1 MTRFL
6 TLLALYFVP
15 YWALY
20 RPLQYYRVR
29 PWSMTSEITKV
40 GEETLPEAVQAY
52 FSLHRAALESL
63 GFVAENILAFRYPGG
78 SATTYDHFFSQR
90 EQEVS
95 CSLRIRVPDTPT
107 EPSLRYCHFVT
118 NFLDGQR
125 LEVTNTLEFLAWGTS
140 DNEVVYYLD
149 DVQDVASLYALH
161 LHVLATVGTPRSPF
175 LPLGTDLTPHCHE
188 QQAKTN
194 RRLVQ
199 EGIVQHDPTTN
210 LYRYTLRGAYR
221 FFLFSESPFKALM
234 ELPTRRRA
242 QALQLAHAKNVPKG
256 NVPEE

>member
-1 MTRFL
+1 MTPFL

-29 PWSMTSEITKV
+29 PWSMTCEITEV
-40 GEETLPEAVQAY
+40 GEDALPEAVQAY
-52 FSLHRAALESL
+52 FSLHRAALEGL
-63 GFVAENILAFRYPGG
+63 GFVSENLLAFRYPGG
-78 SATTYDHFFSQR
+78 NATTYDLFFSQR
-90 EQEVS
+90 EQEVG
-95 CSLRIRVPDTPT
+95 CSLRIRVPDAPT

-125 LEVTNTLEFLAWGTS
+125 LDVTNTLEFLVWGTD

-149 DVQDVASLYALH
+149 GVQDVSYLYALH
-161 LHVLATVGTPRSPF
+161 EHVLATVGTPRRPL
-175 LPLGTDLTPHCHE
+175 LPLGTDLTSHCHE

-199 EGIVQHDPTTN
+199 EGIVHHDPATD

-221 FFLFSESPFKALM
+221 FFLFSEAPFKALM
-234 ELPTRRRA
+234 ELPARRRA
-242 QALQLAHAKNVPKG
+242 TALQHAHAQIAPDVPD
-256 NVPEE
+256 V